1 MMREQGG
8 VHRMNKV
15 ILVGNLVADPEL
27 QELLQDDKKFTKFTV
42 AVDTYGGT
50 EFFDCIAFDRV
61 AQAMAFFLTKG
72 SKVLVEGRLAV
83 NKWVDKDGQNRR
95 KVDIIAE
102 NVEFLSPKRE
112 KSAEQEDEL
121 SL

>member
-1 MMREQGG
+1 
-8 VHRMNKV
+8 MNKV

-27 QELLQDDKKFTKFTV
+27 QEKGDKKFTKFTV

-50 EFFDCIAFDRV
+50 EFLDCTAFDRV
-61 AQAMAFFLTKG
+61 AQAMADHLTKG
-72 SKVLVEGRLAV
+72 SKVLVEGRLTV
-83 NKWVDKDGQNRR
+83 DKWVDKDGKNRR

>member
-1 MMREQGG
+1 
-8 VHRMNKV
+8 MNKV

-27 QELLQDDKKFTKFTV
+27 QEIWLDDKKFTKFTV

-50 EFFDCIAFDRV
+50 EFFDCVAFDRV
-61 AQAMAFFLTKG
+61 AQAMAYCLTKG
-72 SKVLVEGRLAV
+72 SEVLVEGRLAV
-83 NKWVDKDGQNRR
+83 DKWVDKDGQNRR
-95 KVDIIAE
+95 KVEIIAE
-102 NVEFLSPKRE
+102 NVEFLSLKREKSAEQEAKRE